1 MGNIFDK
8 TTWKG
13 LASAV
18 IGWGLLFAVS
28 ASVKAEQIS
37 LVTSHSETRLL
48 MLLRDEVSEQ
58 QLSLNAVFIDQEQ
71 LKSELFRSRN
81 ANSLPDVLIVPPD
94 ISNIDKLHVEALP
107 VDWFSDELDP
117 SIAQQVPAVA
127 SRHAIPF
134 VVGNHLMQFYNK
146 AMVDA
151 PVEDWNALA
160 ASYAEPIF
168 SWSYNEMYWF
178 APFVLSHGV
187 KFLHNGESYLDSPA
201 MVAGLEYYKSLESRG
216 VVNASCNYTCSV
228 ERFARGD
235 LPYHI
240 NGTWAIDQLRGYL
253 GDNLGVA
260 LLPSFDGVPMRS
272 YYSAYV
278 VVFPALGRHSPAKRA
293 ALKAFAQ
300 HIQSADFQVQLL
312 QQGFQMPVNTVA
324 RAQFLNSDVAFHTVF
339 VKQLDRS
346 VLMPDD
352 PAMVIVWDAMS
363 RGFVRFNG
371 GVLNAPA
378 AARYMDRTFERFNRH

>member
-18 IGWGLLFAVS
+18 VGWGVLLTAS
-28 ASVKAEQIS
+28 ASLQAEQIS
-37 LVTSHSETRLL
+37 LVTSHSESRLL
-48 MLLRDEVSEQ
+48 MLLREEASQ
-58 QLSLNAVFIDQEQ
+58 QQMSLKAIFIDQEQ
-71 LKSELFRSRN
+71 LKSELFRSRSVD
-81 ANSLPDVLIVPPD
+81 ALPDVLIVPPD
-94 ISNIDKLHVEALP
+94 ISKLDTLHVEPLP
-107 VDWFSDELDP
+107 ADWFSEDLDP

-127 SRHAIPF
+127 TRLAIPF
-134 VVGNHLMQFYNK
+134 VVGNHLLQFYNK
-146 AMVDA
+146 ALVDA
-151 PVEDWNALA
+151 PLEDWNALA
-160 ASYAEPIF
+160 TSYAEPIF

-187 KFLHNGESYLDSPA
+187 KFLHNGETQLDSPA
-201 MVAGLEYYKSLESRG
+201 MAAGLEYYKSLESRG
-216 VVNASCNYTCSV
+216 VVNANCNYTCSL
-228 ERFARGD
+228 ERFANGD

-240 NGTWAIDQLRGYL
+240 NGTWAIDQLKGYL

-260 LLPSFDGVPMRS
+260 LLPSFDGIPMRS

-278 VVFPALGRHSPAKRA
+278 VVFPAMERHSPAKRA

-300 HIQSADFQVQLL
+300 HIQSADFQVKLI
-312 QQGFQMPVNTVA
+312 QQGFQMPVNALA
-324 RAQFLNSDVAFHTVF
+324 REQFLSSGDAFNAVF
-339 VKQLDRS
+339 VKQLQRS
-346 VLMPDD
+346 VIMPDD

-378 AARYMDRTFERFNRH
+378 AARYMERTFQRFNRH